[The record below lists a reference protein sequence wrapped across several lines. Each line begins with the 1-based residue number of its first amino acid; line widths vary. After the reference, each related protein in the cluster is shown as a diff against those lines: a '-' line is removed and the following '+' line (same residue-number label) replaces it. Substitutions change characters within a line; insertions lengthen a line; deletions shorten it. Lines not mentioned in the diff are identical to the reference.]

1 MKTIETRI
9 GSLARASAWALVV
22 ALATAPVRALDLSRG
37 DVELNIDSTL
47 SYGTIWRTAEQDQNL
62 IANNPTGN
70 EGDKNYKRGPVAST
84 IKGTHEIALGY
95 KSVGAFVRF
104 SEYHDFLNADRKK
117 SATNLTQEVRDEIGK
132 DIELFDAYAHGTLN
146 IGERALSMKLGNQ
159 VVNWGE
165 ALFFQGGIASANGF
179 DLRNLRQPGS
189 EIKEAM
195 LPTPMAWLSL
205 GLLKGM
211 NVEGFYNTQFKKT
224 QLEASGTFFS
234 TNDTLGDPNVE
245 GIPGLPF
252 PPPFN
257 TATRGADL
265 LAKDGGEY
273 GVSLKYM
280 LPFLTGTELGL
291 YYTNTHSRTPI
302 LSVRGEA
309 ATDLGPPNFIPGA
322 FQYYAE
328 YPESVKMAGIG
339 LNTDVM
345 GLGLQFEYAH
355 RYNNPTQ
362 LAGSDVFTNAILPT
376 LPVWA
381 GGALSN
387 TDVHGYTDLKTGQFD
402 LQLVKD
408 FASANPFFADNA
420 QFLVEAALSRL
431 WSEPG
436 AGLAALESN
445 ASGLAP
451 TKTAWGY
458 QARLQISY
466 YSLLGPVG
474 VTPTISFA
482 HDVDGVSPAGGNFLE
497 GRKSL
502 GGTLTF
508 NYLNSVALDVGYTA
522 NFGASSLNNTDADRD
537 FSNVTLKYYF

>member
-9 GSLARASAWALVV
+9 GSLGRVSAWALVV
-22 ALATAPVRALDLSRG
+22 AITAAAPARAIELSRG

-47 SYGTIWRTAEQDQNL
+47 SFGTIWRTAEQDQDL

-70 EGDKNYKRGPVAST
+70 EGNKNYKRGPVAST

-117 SATNLTQEVRDEIGK
+117 SATNLTPEVRDEIGK
-132 DIELFDAYAHGTLN
+132 DIELFDAYAHGTFN

-234 TNDTLGDPNVE
+234 TNDTLGDPSVE
-245 GIPGLPF
+245 GITTPVG
-252 PPPFN
+252 
-257 TATRGADL
+257 TATRGADV

-280 LPFLTGTELGL
+280 LPFLTGTELGF
-291 YYTNTHSRTPI
+291 YYTNTHNRTPI
-302 LSVRGEA
+302 LSAR
-309 ATDLGPPNFIPGA
+309 ATPLLAPPFLPTV
-322 FQYYAE
+322 QYYAE
-328 YPESVKMAGIG
+328 YPENIKMAGIG
-339 LNTDVM
+339 LNTDVK

-362 LAGSDVFTNAILPT
+362 LAGADVFTNAIGPALP
-376 LPVWA
+376 PGPPFFGSFSA
-381 GGALSN
+381 

>member
-1 MKTIETRI
+1 MKTIESGI
-9 GSLARASAWALVV
+9 GSVGRAGTLAVALTLAAAFPARAIE
-22 ALATAPVRALDLSRG
+22 LSRG

-47 SYGTIWRTAEQDQNL
+47 SFGTIWRTAEQDQNL
-62 IANNPTGN
+62 IAANPTGD

-95 KSVGAFVRF
+95 KNVGAFVRF

-117 SATNLTQEVRDEIGK
+117 SATNLSQEVRDEIGK
-132 DIELFDAYAHGTLN
+132 DIELFDAYAHATFDL
-146 IGERALSMKLGNQ
+146 GERALSMKLGNQ

-234 TNDTLGDPNVE
+234 TNDTLGDPSVE
-245 GIPGLPF
+245 GF
-252 PPPFN
+252 PTPVG
-257 TATRGADL
+257 TATRGADV
-265 LAKDGGEY
+265 LADDGGEY

-302 LSVRGEA
+302 LSA
-309 ATDLGPPNFIPGA
+309 KATPLLAPPFLPTVE
-322 FQYYAE
+322 YYAE
-328 YPESVKMAGIG
+328 YPEDIKMAGIG

-355 RYNNPTQ
+355 RYNNPIQ
-362 LAGSDVFTNAILPT
+362 LAGADVFGDAIGPALPPGPPFFGSFSQTN
-376 LPVWA
+376 
-381 GGALSN
+381 
-387 TDVHGYTDLKTGQFD
+387 VHGYTDLKTGQFD

-431 WSEPG
+431 WTEPG
-436 AGLAALESN
+436 AGLTALESN
-445 ASGLAP
+445 ASGMAP

-466 YSLLGPVG
+466 YNLLGPVG
-474 VTPTISFA
+474 VTPTVAFA
-482 HDVDGVSPAGGNFLE
+482 HDVDGISPAGGNFLE

-537 FSNVTLKYYF
+537 FSSVTLKYYF

>member
-1 MKTIETRI
+1 MAVALT
-9 GSLARASAWALVV
+9 LAAAFPARAIE
-22 ALATAPVRALDLSRG
+22 LSRG

-47 SYGTIWRTAEQDQNL
+47 SFGTIWRTAEQDQNL
-62 IANNPTGN
+62 IAANPTGD

-95 KSVGAFVRF
+95 KNVGAFVRF

-117 SATNLTQEVRDEIGK
+117 SATNLSQEVRDEIGK
-132 DIELFDAYAHGTLN
+132 DIELFDAYAHATFDL
-146 IGERALSMKLGNQ
+146 GERALSMKLGNQ

-234 TNDTLGDPNVE
+234 TNDTLGDPSVE
-245 GIPGLPF
+245 GF
-252 PPPFN
+252 PTPVG
-257 TATRGADL
+257 TATRGADV
-265 LAKDGGEY
+265 LADDGGEY

-302 LSVRGEA
+302 LSA
-309 ATDLGPPNFIPGA
+309 KATPLLAPPFLPTVE
-322 FQYYAE
+322 YYAE
-328 YPESVKMAGIG
+328 YPEDIKMAGIG

-355 RYNNPTQ
+355 RYNNPIQ
-362 LAGSDVFTNAILPT
+362 LAGADVFGDAIGPALPPGPPFFGSFSQTN
-376 LPVWA
+376 
-381 GGALSN
+381 
-387 TDVHGYTDLKTGQFD
+387 VHGYTDLKTGQFD

-431 WSEPG
+431 WTEPG
-436 AGLAALESN
+436 AGLTALESN
-445 ASGLAP
+445 ASGMAP

-466 YSLLGPVG
+466 YNLLGPVG
-474 VTPTISFA
+474 VTPTVAFA
-482 HDVDGVSPAGGNFLE
+482 HDVDGISPAGGNFLE

-537 FSNVTLKYYF
+537 FSSVTLKYYF

>member
-1 MKTIETRI
+1 MKTNDVGI
-9 GSLARASAWALVV
+9 GSAGRAGALALALTLAAAFPARAIE
-22 ALATAPVRALDLSRG
+22 LSRG

-47 SYGTIWRTAEQDQNL
+47 SFGTIWRTAEQDQNL
-62 IANNPTGN
+62 IAANPTGD
-70 EGDKNYKRGPVAST
+70 EGNKNYKRGPVAST

-95 KSVGAFVRF
+95 KNVGAFVRF

-132 DIELFDAYAHGTLN
+132 DIELFDAYAHATFDL
-146 IGERALSMKLGNQ
+146 GERALSMKLGNQ

-234 TNDTLGDPNVE
+234 TNDTLGDPSVE
-245 GIPGLPF
+245 GF
-252 PPPFN
+252 PTPVG
-257 TATRGADL
+257 TATRGADV
-265 LAKDGGEY
+265 LADDGGEY

-302 LSVRGEA
+302 LSA
-309 ATDLGPPNFIPGA
+309 KATPLLAPPFLPTVE
-322 FQYYAE
+322 YYAE
-328 YPESVKMAGIG
+328 YPEDIKMAGIG

-355 RYNNPTQ
+355 RYNNPIQ
-362 LAGSDVFTNAILPT
+362 LAGADVFGDAIGPALPPGPPFFGSFSQTN
-376 LPVWA
+376 
-381 GGALSN
+381 
-387 TDVHGYTDLKTGQFD
+387 VHGYTDLKTGQFD

-420 QFLVEAALSRL
+420 QFLVEAALARL
-431 WSEPG
+431 WTEPG
-436 AGLAALESN
+436 AGLTALESN
-445 ASGLAP
+445 ASGMAP

-466 YSLLGPVG
+466 YNLLGPVG
-474 VTPTISFA
+474 VTPTVAFA
-482 HDVDGVSPAGGNFLE
+482 HDVDGISPAGGNFLE

-537 FSNVTLKYYF
+537 FSSVTLKYYF